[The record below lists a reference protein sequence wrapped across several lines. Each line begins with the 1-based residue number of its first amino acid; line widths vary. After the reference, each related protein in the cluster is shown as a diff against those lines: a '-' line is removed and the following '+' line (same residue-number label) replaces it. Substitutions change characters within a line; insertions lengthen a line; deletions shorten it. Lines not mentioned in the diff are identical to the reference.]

1 MRDRPTA
8 RLLSRQRVAM
18 ALMSASLIAWSSPAF
33 AQRAADADSASVR
46 PGVAPSAERPLHD
59 AVRRAAALAETAPSV
74 RQSATAQNPNWFVRH
89 PVLTGAAVGTGVGF
103 ALSRSDSI
111 GGLNHDPSVAL
122 IGTAVGAWGGLV
134 GSAVH
139 KSGTGQR
146 VGAGTKI
153 GIIAG
158 AVGLIVVPVLACYGA
173 GGCGGS
179 S

>member
-1 MRDRPTA
+1 M
-8 RLLSRQRVAM
+8 
-18 ALMSASLIAWSSPAF
+18 
-33 AQRAADADSASVR
+33 
-46 PGVAPSAERPLHD
+46 
-59 AVRRAAALAETAPSV
+59 
-74 RQSATAQNPNWFVRH
+74 VRH
-89 PVLTGAAVGTGVGF
+89 PVLTGAAIGTGVGF
-103 ALSRSDSI
+103 VLSRSDTI

-134 GSAVH
+134 ASAAH
-139 KSGTGQR
+139 KSGTGQK

-153 GIIAG
+153 GIVAG